1 MKKKILVIHNFYRD
15 FGGED
20 SNIYEELEFLKKYY
34 DVRFYYEENKSTIK
48 LSDIIGLSISNNK
61 KTNNKLKKEI
71 ELFKPDVAYVHN
83 TWFKVNLGIFKLL
96 LKNNIRVILKIH
108 NFRHQC
114 TMSYLSK
121 YHLQGQSR
129 CSACNFDSK
138 RNSFFNKYYED
149 SLIKSIFIIGYS
161 KKLLKILKK
170 LPIYIIAINSFHYRA
185 LLNLGINKNRLSII
199 YNPIKIESPKNIKKN
214 DYVVY
219 AGRISKEK
227 GIENLLVAWNEA
239 KLNKFELHLIGE
251 GPQKE
256 DLEKSYSSEK
266 IKFLGQMD
274 NDKVVKYIS
283 NAKAVATATK
293 LYEGQPRLLCEA
305 SSVGT
310 ISIYPSFGG
319 MNEFFPENYIF
330 AFEQFNY
337 ADLVRKLKLLE
348 NNEFVDTAEALVKE
362 HINKIFDEN
371 LIHRKFSTL
380 LKEN

>member
-199 YNPIKIESPKNIKKN
+199 YNPINIKSPKNIKKN
-214 DYVVY
+214 NYVVY

>member
-199 YNPIKIESPKNIKKN
+199 YNPIKIKSPKNIKKN
-214 DYVVY
+214 NYVVY

-371 LIHRKFSTL
+371 LLHRKFSTL